1 MVQAKLSAI
10 AEEEIMQESSEKKKD
25 RRPHGTGSVFLRPGS
40 SVYYA
45 QFTDHGRRYCVSTG
59 ETSIKKARDVLK
71 DKIAAV
77 RSGKYLGP
85 TAEKVSVEELVQD
98 ALTDQIVNGNKD
110 TVNPRMRWEKHLK
123 GTFGQLKVSE
133 VKRALLDRYV
143 KARLDE
149 KSSNATIVKE
159 LALLKR
165 ALNLGV
171 EHEKIYATMVPVFP
185 HLDENNVREGFPS
198 EEEYAKLREACLN
211 EGIWLR
217 TMLELAATFGWR
229 KGSLLRMRVSN
240 VDLLAGTV
248 REEGSTTKSGEGNE
262 VKMTPD
268 LRILL
273 QACIVGKQQ
282 HDHLFTR
289 VVIRKSRKRPI
300 EEYSE
305 RHVVDFRSAWR
316 RVTRA
321 AGKPTLHFHDLC
333 RFAARRLDRA
343 GVGQKTAMAVMGR
356 KTDSIYRRYNVV
368 DHRDRDLAVDRLVEY
383 QQALA
388 KAAQTAAEEKQRE
401 TNSMQF
407 DRQPQIRTT

>member
-1 MVQAKLSAI
+1 M
-10 AEEEIMQESSEKKKD
+10 AETNEKKKE

-59 ETSIKKARDVLK
+59 ETSIKKAKDVLK

-77 RSGKYLGP
+77 RSGKYFGP
-85 TAEKVSVEELVQD
+85 TAEKITVEGLIQD
-98 ALTDQIVNGNKD
+98 ALTDQIVNGKKD
-110 TVNPRMRWEKHLK
+110 TVNPRLRWENHLK
-123 GTFGQLKVSE
+123 GTFGLLKACE
-133 VKRALLDRYV
+133 VKRVQLDEYV
-143 KARLDE
+143 KTRIEE
-149 KSSNATIVKE
+149 KASNATIVKE

-185 HLDENNVREGFPS
+185 HLEEKNVREGFPS
-198 EEEYAKLREACLN
+198 DEEFTRLKDACRK

-217 TMLELAATFGWR
+217 AMLELAATFGWR
-229 KGSLLRMRVSN
+229 KGSLIRMRVSN
-240 VDLLAGTV
+240 VDILAGTV
-248 REEGSTTKSGEGNE
+248 REEGSTTKSGQGNE

-268 LRILL
+268 LRTLL
-273 QACIVGKQQ
+273 QTCIVGKKP
-282 HDHLFTR
+282 DDYLFTR
-289 VVIRKSRKRPI
+289 VQIRESRKRPI
-300 EEYSE
+300 QEYRE
-305 RHVVDFRSAWR
+305 HHIADFRSAWER
-316 RVTRA
+316 ATKA
-321 AGKPTLHFHDLC
+321 AGKPDLHFHDLC

-388 KAAQTAAEEKQRE
+388 KASQIAAEQKQRE
-401 TNSMQF
+401 TNNMQF
-407 DRQPQIRTT
+407 DIQPQVSSA

>member
-1 MVQAKLSAI
+1 M
-10 AEEEIMQESSEKKKD
+10 AEVSEKKKE

-59 ETSIKKARDVLK
+59 ETSIQKGRNVLK
-71 DKIAAV
+71 DKISAV

-85 TAEKVSVEELVQD
+85 NAEKITVEELVQD

-110 TVNPRMRWEKHLK
+110 TVNPKLRWENHLK
-123 GTFGQLKVSE
+123 GMFGLLKACE

-143 KARLDE
+143 KARLEE
-149 KSSNATIVKE
+149 KASNATIVKE

-185 HLDENNVREGFPS
+185 HLEEKNVREGFPS
-198 EEEYAKLREACLN
+198 DEEYTKLKDACRK

-229 KGSLLRMRVSN
+229 RGSLLRMRVSN
-240 VDLLAGTV
+240 VDMLAGTV

-268 LRILL
+268 LRMLL
-273 QACIVGKQQ
+273 QACIVGKQPE
-282 HDHLFTR
+282 DYLFTR
-289 VVIRKSRKRPI
+289 MLIRKSRKRPV
-300 EEYSE
+300 EHYKEY
-305 RHVVDFRSAWR
+305 RVVDFRSAWGR
-316 RVTRA
+316 TTKA
-321 AGKPTLHFHDLC
+321 AGKPDLHFHDLC

-388 KAAQTAAEEKQRE
+388 KAAQTAAEDKHRQ
-401 TNSMQF
+401 TDSMQF
-407 DRQPQIRTT
+407 DRQSQIGST

>member
-1 MVQAKLSAI
+1 MG
-10 AEEEIMQESSEKKKD
+10 EMDEKKRE

-59 ETSIKKARDVLK
+59 EMSIKKAKDVLK

-85 TAEKVSVEELVQD
+85 TAEKVMVAELVQD
-98 ALTDQIVNGNKD
+98 ALTDQIVNGKKD
-110 TVNPRMRWEKHLK
+110 TVNPKLRWENHLE
-123 GTFGQLKVSE
+123 GTFGLLKACE
-133 VKRALLDRYV
+133 VKRGVLDRYV
-143 KARLDE
+143 KARLE
-149 KSSNATIVKE
+149 AKASNATIVKE

-185 HLDENNVREGFPS
+185 HLEEKNVREGFPS
-198 EEEYAKLREACLN
+198 DEEYTKLKDACRK

-248 REEGSTTKSGEGNE
+248 REEGSTTKSGQGNE

-268 LRILL
+268 LRTLL
-273 QACIVGKQQ
+273 QACIVGKQS
-282 HDHLFTR
+282 DNYLFTR
-289 VVIRKSRKRPI
+289 VQIRKSRKRPI
-300 EEYSE
+300 EEYAE
-305 RHVVDFRSAWR
+305 HRVADFRSAWR
-316 RVTRA
+316 RATKE
-321 AGKPTLHFHDLC
+321 AGKPDLHFHDLC

-388 KAAQTAAEEKQRE
+388 KASQTPAEQKQ
-401 TNSMQF
+401 TGTDSMQF
-407 DRQPQIRTT
+407 NRQPRVGSA

>member
-1 MVQAKLSAI
+1 MEQT
-10 AEEEIMQESSEKKKD
+10 SEKKKE
-25 RRPHGTGSVFLRPGS
+25 RRPHGAGSVFLRPGS

-59 ETSIKKARDVLK
+59 ETSIKKAKDVLK

-85 TAEKVSVEELVQD
+85 TAEKVTVEELVKD
-98 ALTDQIVNGNKD
+98 ALTDQIVNGKKD
-110 TVNPRMRWEKHLK
+110 TAGPKRRWEKHLK
-123 GTFGQLKVSE
+123 GTFGLLKACE
-133 VKRALLDRYV
+133 VKRALLDQYV
-143 KARLDE
+143 KARLE
-149 KSSNATIVKE
+149 QKSSNSTIVRE

-185 HLDENNVREGFPS
+185 HLEEKNVREGFPS
-198 EEEYAKLREACLN
+198 DEEYTKLKDACRK

-248 REEGSTTKSGEGNE
+248 REEGSTTKSGAGNE

-268 LRILL
+268 LRTLL
-273 QACIVGKQQ
+273 QACVLGKKP
-282 HDHLFTR
+282 DDYLFTR
-289 VVIRKSRKRPI
+289 VQIRKDRKRPM
-300 EEYSE
+300 EEYKE
-305 RHVVDFRSAWR
+305 RPVADFRSAWGR
-316 RVTRA
+316 ATKA
-321 AGKPTLHFHDLC
+321 AGKSDLHFHDLC

-388 KAAQTAAEEKQRE
+388 KASQAAVEQKQGE
-401 TNSMQF
+401 SNSMQF
-407 DRQPQIRTT
+407 DIQPLVGSA

>member
-1 MVQAKLSAI
+1 MG
-10 AEEEIMQESSEKKKD
+10 ETNEKKKE

-59 ETSIKKARDVLK
+59 ETSIKKAEDVLK
-71 DKIAAV
+71 DKIASV

-85 TAEKVSVEELVQD
+85 TAEKVTVEELVQD

-110 TVNPRMRWEKHLK
+110 TVNPKLRWENHLK
-123 GTFGQLKVSE
+123 GTFGPLKACE

-143 KARLDE
+143 KARLEE
-149 KSSNATIVKE
+149 KASNATIVKE

-185 HLDENNVREGFPS
+185 HLEEKNVREGFPS
-198 EEEYAKLREACLN
+198 DEEYTKLKDACRK

-240 VDLLAGTV
+240 VDMLAGTV

-268 LRILL
+268 VRTLL
-273 QACIVGKQQ
+273 QACIVGKQPQ
-282 HDHLFTR
+282 DYLFTR
-289 VVIRKSRKRPI
+289 VQTRKSRKRPI
-300 EEYSE
+300 EEYTE
-305 RHVVDFRSAWR
+305 RRVVDFRSAWGR
-316 RVTRA
+316 AAKA
-321 AGKPTLHFHDLC
+321 AGKTDLHFHDLC

-383 QQALA
+383 QEELA
-388 KAAQTAAEEKQRE
+388 KASQIAAEQKQRE

-407 DRQPQIRTT
+407 DIQPQVGSA

>member
-1 MVQAKLSAI
+1 M
-10 AEEEIMQESSEKKKD
+10 AEISEKKKE

-59 ETSIKKARDVLK
+59 ETSIKSARSVLK
-71 DKIAAV
+71 DKMAAV

-85 TAEKVSVEELVQD
+85 TAEKITVEELVKD
-98 ALTDQIVNGNKD
+98 ALTDQIVNGKKD
-110 TVNPRMRWEKHLK
+110 TVNPKLRWENHLK
-123 GTFGQLKVSE
+123 ATFGLLKACE
-133 VKRALLDRYV
+133 VKRALLDQYV

-149 KSSNATIVKE
+149 KASNATIVKE

-185 HLDENNVREGFPS
+185 HLEEKNVREGFPS
-198 EEEYAKLREACLN
+198 DEEYTKLKDACRK

-268 LRILL
+268 LRTLL
-273 QACIVGKQQ
+273 QACMVGKKP
-282 HDHLFTR
+282 DDYLFSR
-289 VVIRKSRKRPI
+289 LQIRKCRKRPI
-300 EEYSE
+300 DQYREC
-305 RHVVDFRSAWR
+305 RIVDFRSAWR
-316 RVTRA
+316 RATKV
-321 AGKPTLHFHDLC
+321 AGKPDLHFHDLC

-383 QQALA
+383 QRTLA
-388 KAAQTAAEEKQRE
+388 KASEIAPEQKQQE
-401 TNSMQF
+401 TDSMQF
-407 DRQPQIRTT
+407 DRQPQVGSA

>member
-1 MVQAKLSAI
+1 MG
-10 AEEEIMQESSEKKKD
+10 ETNEKRKE

-59 ETSIKKARDVLK
+59 ETSIQKARYVLK

-77 RSGKYLGP
+77 RSGSYLGP
-85 TAEKVSVEELVQD
+85 TAEKITVEELIQD
-98 ALTDQIVNGNKD
+98 ALTDQIVNGKKD
-110 TVNPRMRWEKHLK
+110 TVNPKLRWENHLK
-123 GTFGQLKVSE
+123 GTFGQLRACE
-133 VKRALLDRYV
+133 VKRALLDRFV
-143 KARLDE
+143 KSRLE
-149 KSSNATIVKE
+149 QQASNATIVKE

-171 EHEKIYATMVPVFP
+171 EHEKIYSTMVPVFP
-185 HLDENNVREGFPS
+185 HLEEKNVREGFPS
-198 EEEYAKLREACLN
+198 DEEYTKLKEACRK

-268 LRILL
+268 LRTLL
-273 QACIVGKQQ
+273 QACIVGKEP
-282 HDHLFTR
+282 DDYLFTR
-289 VVIRKSRKRPI
+289 VPIRKDRIRTI
-300 EEYSE
+300 EECAE
-305 RHVVDFRSAWR
+305 HRVVDFRSAWER
-316 RVTRA
+316 ATKA
-321 AGKPTLHFHDLC
+321 AGKPELRFHDLC

-388 KAAQTAAEEKQRE
+388 KAAQIAEEQKQRE
-401 TNSMQF
+401 ANSMQI
-407 DRQPQIRTT
+407 DRQSQVGSA

>member
-1 MVQAKLSAI
+1 VSAKNKERKL
-10 AEEEIMQESSEKKKD
+10 EEANEKKKE

-40 SVYYA
+40 SAYYA

-59 ETSIKKARDVLK
+59 ETSITKARNVLK
-71 DKIAAV
+71 DKIVTV

-85 TAEKVSVEELVQD
+85 TAEKITVEELVQD
-98 ALTDQIVNGNKD
+98 AFTDQIVNGKKD
-110 TVNPRMRWEKHLK
+110 TVNPKLRWENHLK
-123 GTFGQLKVSE
+123 GTFGLLKACE

-143 KARLDE
+143 KARLEE
-149 KSSNATIVKE
+149 KASNATIVKE

-185 HLDENNVREGFPS
+185 HLEEKNVREGFPS
-198 EEEYAKLREACLN
+198 DEEYRKLKDACRK

-217 TMLELAATFGWR
+217 AMLELAATFGWR

-248 REEGSTTKSGEGNE
+248 REEGSTTKSGQGNE

-268 LRILL
+268 LRALL
-273 QACIVGKQQ
+273 QGAMLGKKP
-282 HDHLFTR
+282 DDYLFTR
-289 VVIRKSRKRPI
+289 VQIRKSRKRPT
-300 EEYSE
+300 EECRE
-305 RHVVDFRSAWR
+305 RPVVDFRSAWR
-316 RVTRA
+316 RATKA
-321 AGKPTLHFHDLC
+321 SGKPDLHFHDLC

-388 KAAQTAAEEKQRE
+388 KAAQTAAEQKQHRRD
-401 TNSMQF
+401 SMQF
-407 DRQPQIRTT
+407 DRQSQVGTT

>member
-1 MVQAKLSAI
+1 MG
-10 AEEEIMQESSEKKKD
+10 ETSEKKKE

-40 SVYYA
+40 AVYYA

-59 ETSIKKARDVLK
+59 ETSIKKARNVLK

-85 TAEKVSVEELVQD
+85 TAEKVLVAELVQD
-98 ALTDQIVNGNKD
+98 ALTDQIVNGAKD
-110 TVNPRMRWEKHLK
+110 TVNPKLRWESHLK
-123 GTFGQLKVSE
+123 GKFGLLKACE
-133 VKRALLDRYV
+133 VKRAMLDQYV
-143 KARLDE
+143 KARLEE
-149 KSSNATIVKE
+149 KASNATIVKE

-185 HLDENNVREGFPS
+185 HLEEKNVREGFPS
-198 EEEYAKLREACLN
+198 DNEYTKLRDACRK

-240 VDLLAGTV
+240 VDFLAGTV

-268 LRILL
+268 LRTLL
-273 QACIVGKQQ
+273 QACIVGKQP
-282 HDHLFTR
+282 DDYLFTR
-289 VVIRKSRKRPI
+289 VQIRKGRKRSI
-300 EEYSE
+300 EEYKE
-305 RHVVDFRSAWR
+305 HRVVDFRSAWGR
-316 RVTRA
+316 ATKA
-321 AGKPTLHFHDLC
+321 AGKPDLHFHDLC

-388 KAAQTAAEEKQRE
+388 KASQIAAEQQQRE

-407 DRQPQIRTT
+407 DIQSLVGSA

>member
-1 MVQAKLSAI
+1 M
-10 AEEEIMQESSEKKKD
+10 EEMNEKKKG

-45 QFTDHGRRYCVSTG
+45 QFIDHGRRYCVSTG
-59 ETSIKKARDVLK
+59 ETSIKKARNVLREK
-71 DKIAAV
+71 MAAV

-85 TAEKVSVEELVQD
+85 TAEKMTVAELVKD
-98 ALTDQIVNGNKD
+98 TLTDQIVNAKKD
-110 TVNPRMRWEKHLK
+110 TVNPKLRWENHLEA
-123 GTFGQLKVSE
+123 TFGALKACE
-133 VKRALLDRYV
+133 VKRALLDQYV
-143 KARLDE
+143 KARLEE
-149 KSSNATIVKE
+149 KASNATIVKE

-171 EHEKIYATMVPVFP
+171 EREKIYATMVPVFP
-185 HLDENNVREGFPS
+185 HLEEKNVREGFPTD
-198 EEEYAKLREACLN
+198 EEFTKLKDACRK

-240 VDLLAGTV
+240 VDVLAGTV
-248 REEGSTTKSGEGNE
+248 RQEGSTTKSGEGNE

-268 LRILL
+268 LRTLL
-273 QACIVGKQQ
+273 QACVVGKAP
-282 HDHLFTR
+282 DDYLFTR
-289 VVIRKSRKRPI
+289 VQIRKDRKRPI
-300 EEYSE
+300 EECKEHS
-305 RHVVDFRSAWR
+305 VVDFRSAWGR
-316 RVTRA
+316 AAKA
-321 AGKPTLHFHDLC
+321 AGKPDLHFHDLC

-383 QQALA
+383 QRALA
-388 KAAQTAAEEKQRE
+388 EASRIAAEQKQRK
-401 TNSMQF
+401 TDSMQF
-407 DRQPQIRTT
+407 DIQSRIGSA